1 MNQLLKKEA
10 YEARR
15 ALLLEQIF
23 QKKGLTNFVL
33 ILMADFEDH
42 RYDFRQESSFY
53 YLSGIEEPGSV
64 LLMQSDGHTSLFIPQ
79 YRADRAQWVSGSL
92 VPAVAGVGD
101 AFRFGI
107 DEVLFAGH
115 PWQSF
120 SASLISNVSHY
131 EQVIF
136 ALKQAVLS
144 GKQICVVG
152 SEATDLYAT
161 QHFIWKIL
169 EGAADITMYY
179 EISDLLHQMRKTKD
193 VDEIACLHEAV
204 RLTAAAHEAVA
215 KMLEPGVVEYELQSC
230 IESVF
235 LYFGSMGT
243 AFPSIV
249 AAGKNS
255 TTLHYTARRST
266 VREGDIVL
274 VDIGAMYGHYAAD
287 ISRTYPASGLF
298 TDRQAEVY
306 NLVLQAQ
313 RYIEDHVKPG
323 MYLFNPDQ
331 PEKSLHHIAVKF
343 FEYRGCAQYFTH
355 KIGHFLGLDVHDV
368 GDVRA
373 PLQEGDVI
381 TIEPGIYLQ
390 SEGIGIR
397 IEDDYVVVQDGF
409 VCLSDDIPKSI
420 EEVEDLMNSAEREA
434 CDHV

>member
-1 MNQLLKKEA
+1 MSQLLKKEA
-10 YEARR
+10 YQARR
-15 ALLLEQIF
+15 ALLLEKIR

-64 LLMQSDGHTSLFIPQ
+64 LVIRSDGYTSLFVPQ
-79 YRADRAQWVSGSL
+79 YRSARAQWVSGSL
-92 VPAVAGVGD
+92 LPSFSGSGD
-101 AFRFGI
+101 AVRCGV
-107 DEVLFAGH
+107 DEIVYAGQA
-115 PWQSF
+115 WQSF
-120 SASLISNVSHY
+120 SASLLTDISYY
-131 EQVIF
+131 EQLIAV
-136 ALKQAVLS
+136 LKQAVLT
-144 GKQICVVG
+144 GYQICVVG
-152 SEATDLYAT
+152 SEAIDVYAT
-161 QHFIWKIL
+161 QHFIWTMLK
-169 EGAADITMYY
+169 AAAGISTFY
-179 EISDLLHQMRKTKD
+179 EVSYLLHEMRKTKD

-255 TTLHYTARRST
+255 TILHYTARRS
-266 VREGDIVL
+266 VIREGEIVL

-313 RYIEDHVKPG
+313 EYIEDHIKPG
-323 MYLFNPDQ
+323 MYLFNPDE

-368 GDVRA
+368 GDMRA

-390 SEGIGIR
+390 SEGIGVR

-409 VCLSDDIPKSI
+409 VCLSDDIPKNI
-420 EEVEDLMNSAEREA
+420 EEIEDLMNSAEREA